1 MRDQEIRRALRR
13 YLTVA
18 FGEDPSALIIDEL
31 GVCRGTVRVDMA
43 VVNGELKGFEIK
55 SDRDTL
61 GRLEAQA
68 AIYNRVFD
76 TLSIVVGSRHLQR
89 VEPMIPGWW
98 GIWVVD
104 QLGGHDALTCI
115 RAESRNEH
123 IDPYSLVQL
132 LWREETLAL
141 LLRHNLASG
150 LRGKPRRHLWDILA
164 SNLTINDL
172 RDSVRAQLKARQLW
186 RSAELRTPDG
196 ARFLP
201 SAKL

>member
-1 MRDQEIRRALRR
+1 
-13 YLTVA
+13 
-18 FGEDPSALIIDEL
+18 
-31 GVCRGTVRVDMA
+31 MA

-61 GRLEAQA
+61 GRLEGGLRS
-68 AIYNRVFD
+68 YNKVFD
-76 TLSIVVGSRHLQR
+76 TLSIVVGSRHVQR
-89 VEPMIPGWW
+89 VETMVPSWW

-104 QLGGHDALTCI
+104 RLEGRDALSCI

-123 IDPYSLVQL
+123 IDPYALVQL

-164 SNLTINDL
+164 SSLTVSDL
-172 RDSVRAQLKARQLW
+172 RNSVRAQLKARQLW
-186 RSAELRTPDG
+186 RSAELRK
-196 ARFLP
+196 ARDVRGSYLP
-201 SAKL
+201 PSCEVATRRSPIGTLIDVPVPPTKLDSHVLTARC